1 MRKTITGT
9 GGMLLIQT
17 LKDAGVEYLFTN
29 PGSAETGIFAAL
41 AETEDPRLVVAKH
54 EGLVAAMADGYHR
67 LSGKVGVAIAHVM
80 GGSYQLAGQLF
91 NAQVAGSSLLVVAGD
106 WMSELQDYRGLAPF
120 PGLSQAESM
129 RPLMKEARCAY
140 QIGADPAAI
149 TVATTR
155 ALREATTYPTG
166 PVYLSISAALLNQ
179 EGLEA
184 QIGEE
189 AAYRIEGV
197 APARAESV
205 DAIARRLGAATC
217 PVLIFGDDVSR
228 QGAQAEAIALAEL
241 LEAPVFA
248 GRQIFPNFP
257 SRHALFCGGYP
268 VSAEFKK
275 VTGLTPDLIFLV
287 GCQGVHGPV
296 GEPRVMQI
304 GPNPLLMGRHYPLDV
319 AVQCELRGT
328 LKALAEALPRVNPAG
343 AAAGKR
349 QREKVRAYAASLISK
364 EEDLVR
370 EHEHD
375 ATVHPAVL
383 EAHLADILPRDT
395 AMVQESSTARTA
407 LLPLGHGG
415 MWWTRSGGGSLG
427 FGVGAA
433 IGAKIAAGR
442 ERPVMLHLGDGALTY
457 SAAGFWTMARYNTA
471 VLTVVSNNDTYQ
483 IVRHNWARQMP
494 DTKMVREGKY
504 PGLQLSGPSTDYVAL
519 ARAQGVDG
527 ERVTTLKELEPAL
540 RRGVE
545 KTTKENR
552 PYLVDV
558 KVQQEGVGADSGWTE
573 AWQM

>member
-1 MRKTITGT
+1 R
-9 GGMLLIQT
+9 
-17 LKDAGVEYLFTN
+17 
-29 PGSAETGIFAAL
+29 
-41 AETEDPRLVVAKH
+41 
-54 EGLVAAMADGYHR
+54 
-67 LSGKVGVAIAHVM
+67 
-80 GGSYQLAGQLF
+80 
-91 NAQVAGSSLLVVAGD
+91 
-106 WMSELQDYRGLAPF
+106 
-120 PGLSQAESM
+120 
-129 RPLMKEARCAY
+129 EARCAY

-155 ALREATTYPTG
+155 ALREATPYPTG

-228 QGAQAEAIALAEL
+228 QGAQAEAIALAER
-241 LEAPVFA
+241 LEPPVFA

-275 VTGLTPDLIFLV
+275 VTGLPPDLIFLA
-287 GCQGVHGPV
+287 GCPGVPGPTLRWFSWGGCRGAHGPV

-383 EAHLADILPRDT
+383 EA
-395 AMVQESSTARTA
+395 
-407 LLPLGHGG
+407 
-415 MWWTRSGGGSLG
+415 
-427 FGVGAA
+427 
-433 IGAKIAAGR
+433 
-442 ERPVMLHLGDGALTY
+442 
-457 SAAGFWTMARYNTA
+457 
-471 VLTVVSNNDTYQ
+471 
-483 IVRHNWARQMP
+483 
-494 DTKMVREGKY
+494 
-504 PGLQLSGPSTDYVAL
+504 
-519 ARAQGVDG
+519 
-527 ERVTTLKELEPAL
+527 
-540 RRGVE
+540 
-545 KTTKENR
+545 
-552 PYLVDV
+552 
-558 KVQQEGVGADSGWTE
+558 
-573 AWQM
+573 